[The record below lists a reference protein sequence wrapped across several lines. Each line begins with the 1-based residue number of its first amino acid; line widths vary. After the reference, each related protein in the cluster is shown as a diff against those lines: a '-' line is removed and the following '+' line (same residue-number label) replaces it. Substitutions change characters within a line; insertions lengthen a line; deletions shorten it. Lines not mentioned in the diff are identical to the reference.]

1 MIQLLQA
8 FQKMDRRWVFLGMAL
23 AVFIPLQCPLEA
35 DFQIAPEVQDVYDQ
49 VEKLP
54 AGSPVLISGD
64 FDPASL
70 PEIGPF
76 YTTHLHHLFRNDLK
90 PVLVTLWPASIP
102 IIYPEME
109 RIAKIYGKEYGTDW
123 VFLGYKEG
131 KELVVKNIGQNI
143 HQQFPS
149 DHLKTPIAEIPL
161 MKDLRQAKDFPLI
174 TSISAGSP
182 GLTEY
187 VLQIQGQYNLNI
199 VGACTA
205 VIGPDTIPFHKS
217 GQLSGLSMGMPGSA
231 QYEKLVWKGNPPDGV
246 QLLATKSMDVLNV
259 GHIYIIILILLGN
272 IAYFLTRRVKES

>member
-1 MIQLLQA
+1 
-8 FQKMDRRWVFLGMAL
+8 
-23 AVFIPLQCPLEA
+23 
-35 DFQIAPEVQDVYDQ
+35 
-49 VEKLP
+49 
-54 AGSPVLISGD
+54 
-64 FDPASL
+64 
-70 PEIGPF
+70 
-76 YTTHLHHLFRNDLK
+76 
-90 PVLVTLWPASIP
+90 
-102 IIYPEME
+102 ME

-217 GQLSGLSMGMPGSA
+217 ALRVIHGMPDRRSTRNWSGRGIRRMGSN
-231 QYEKLVWKGNPPDGV
+231 YWPRSRWMSS
-246 QLLATKSMDVLNV
+246 T
-259 GHIYIIILILLGN
+259 LGT
-272 IAYFLTRRVKES
+272 FTSLS